1 MIRRAAGGLRQL
13 GLIPYRSSPLVFGL
27 GLSKTGTT
35 SLGAALKLLGY
46 RHKSYD
52 LELLERWSAGRV
64 DDVFRGMAGYGSF
77 EDWPYPLMYD
87 EIMRR
92 FGRSARYVLTVR
104 SSPEVW
110 LESLKGHAM
119 RAPPDRSRYHKM
131 AYGFEYPHENERAY
145 LKIYRD
151 HVDRVREAATRHGL
165 SHMLIEVCWE
175 QGHGWTEL
183 CAVLGLPRPWKKFP
197 HANRAKS
204 NETHLRAN
212 QARLNEL
219 VGQQPPP
226 LLSADNGGPVS
237 HA

>member
-1 MIRRAAGGLRQL
+1 VIRRAAGGLRQL

-77 EDWPYPLMYD
+77 EDWPYPLMHD

-119 RAPPDRSRYHKM
+119 RAPPDRARYRAM
-131 AYGFEYPHENERAY
+131 AYGYAYPHLDESAHIEFYNRHIVAVRA
-145 LKIYRD
+145 
-151 HVDRVREAATRHGL
+151 AAARHGVTDL
-165 SHMLIEVCWE
+165 LVEVCWE
-175 QGHGWTEL
+175 LNHGWAEL
-183 CAVLGLPRPWKKFP
+183 CPLLGLTPPRVSFP
-197 HANRAKS
+197 HANRAKA
-204 NETHLRAN
+204 NPAHLGAN
-212 QARLNEL
+212 RLKLAQLAGE
-219 VGQQPPP
+219 GG
-226 LLSADNGGPVS
+226 ADP
-237 HA
+237 AAIPAP